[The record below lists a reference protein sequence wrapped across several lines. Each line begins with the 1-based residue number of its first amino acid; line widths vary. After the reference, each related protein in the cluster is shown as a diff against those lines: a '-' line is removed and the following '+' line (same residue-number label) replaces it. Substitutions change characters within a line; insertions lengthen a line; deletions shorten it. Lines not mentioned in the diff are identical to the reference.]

1 MEITAA
7 QAYGIL
13 SIEDNCILSKDGS
26 ITLVFGLKMSE
37 AYTLDVSGFDDR
49 HNHFYRAFSHIKY
62 GYVHKQDVFL
72 KRKFD
77 SSAIGGS
84 SYIQSSERDY
94 FKGREYLQHFSFLA
108 FTLSV
113 LSTLE

>member
-26 ITLVFGLKMSE
+26 ITIVFGLKMSE
-37 AYTLDVSGFDDR
+37 AYTMDASGFDDR
-49 HNHFYRAFSHIKY
+49 HNHYYRAFSHIKY

-72 KRKFD
+72 KQKFD

-84 SYIQSSERDY
+84 SIYNGHSVITSMEGNIYSISL
-94 FKGREYLQHFSFLA
+94 FLLSHFPDCPL
-108 FTLSV
+108 
-113 LSTLE
+113 